1 MKALL
6 DINGLSLTLKDRR
19 LLDDL
24 QLRLEPGIIL
34 GLVGASGSGKSLT
47 ARSII
52 GLPPNGA
59 HLTGT
64 VLLHDQSLLT
74 LGDENLCHLRGC
86 DIGIVF
92 QDSSAG
98 FDPLMTIGDHVV
110 ETIRWHLGLDRD
122 AAVVMAKQALDRAE
136 FPADIDAFRRYPH
149 EISGGQRQRAMIAV
163 AIALS
168 PKLLLADEP
177 TTALDV
183 TTEASIFNLF
193 RKLAREDGMAIIL
206 ISHDLP
212 AVATLADYIAL
223 IESGRIVEYAATVDL
238 KSSAPPRLAT
248 LFAQSQ
254 PQHALPARL
263 DGDIVLRG
271 HHLSF
276 AYRHK
281 KALDDVSFSL
291 RHGECLGVVGQS
303 GSGKSTL
310 ARIIAGLQT
319 PLSGNLEAVKQ
330 SRRVQMVFQ
339 DPMGSLN
346 PRWTLGQS
354 IAEPLYAE
362 RLDRKTKEQRVISAL
377 QEVGLDAGFAA
388 RYPHQVSGGQAQRA
402 AIARAI
408 INRPDILVL
417 DEPVSALDIGVRSQI
432 LDLLDDLRRRYGL
445 AMVFITHDLGVARG
459 IANHVLV
466 MQHGRVVEEGA
477 TATVLADP
485 NHAYTR
491 ALVEASPALNHKVFA
506 PRPLEG

>member
-1 MKALL
+1 MTALL
-6 DINGLSLTLKDRR
+6 DINGLSLTLKGRR
-19 LLDDL
+19 LLDDVRL
-24 QLRLEPGIIL
+24 HLEPGKII

-52 GLPPNGA
+52 GLPPKGA
-59 HLTGT
+59 HLTGN
-64 VLLHDQSLLT
+64 VLFDDRSLLT
-74 LGDENLCHLRGC
+74 LSDDELCHLRGR

-92 QDSSAG
+92 QDSSAA
-98 FDPLMTIGDHVV
+98 FDPLMTIGDHIV
-110 ETIRWHLGLDRD
+110 EPIRWHLGLDRD

-136 FPADIDAFRRYPH
+136 FPANIDAFHRYPH

-193 RKLAREDGMAIIL
+193 RKLAREEGIAIIVV
-206 ISHDLP
+206 SHDLP
-212 AVATLADYIAL
+212 AIAMLSDHIAL
-223 IESGRIVEYAATVDL
+223 IEAGRIVEETTTSDL
-238 KSSAPPRLAT
+238 MADAPPRLAAI
-248 LFAQSQ
+248 FASSQ
-254 PQHALPARL
+254 PHDASPARV
-263 DGDIVLRG
+263 DSDIILRAS
-271 HHLSF
+271 HLSF
-276 AYRHK
+276 EYRHK

-291 RHGECLGVVGQS
+291 RYGECLGIVGQS

-310 ARIIAGLQT
+310 ARIITGLAT
-319 PLSGNLEAVKQ
+319 PLGGNLEAAKTPC
-330 SRRVQMVFQ
+330 RIQMVFQ

-354 IAEPLYAE
+354 ITEPLHTE
-362 RLDRKTKEQRVISAL
+362 RLDPSTKMQRVINAL
-377 QEVGLDAGFAA
+377 QEVGLDADFAH

-445 AMVFITHDLGVARG
+445 AMIFITHDLGVARG
-459 IANHVLV
+459 IANHLLV

-485 NHAYTR
+485 KHAYTR